1 MIDLTKKQLSAAM
14 RALGEEINRG
24 CWLLDRNGIPTEMV
38 TEVAVKAIVTAAPD
52 SVVVESIT
60 VSETGRNYQR
70 TQEDGTQKQE
80 GKVSNAQSGANTNT
94 TTNDYKEQ

>member
-1 MIDLTKKQLSAAM
+1 MIDLTQKQLSAAM

-38 TEVAVKAIVTAAPD
+38 TEVAVNAIVTAAPG

-60 VSETGRNYQR
+60 ISHTGENRQSSSEN
-70 TQEDGTQKQE
+70 GTQKQE
-80 GKVSNAQSGANTNT
+80 GKVQNAQSGANTNT
-94 TTNDYKEQ
+94 TTNDYKEP